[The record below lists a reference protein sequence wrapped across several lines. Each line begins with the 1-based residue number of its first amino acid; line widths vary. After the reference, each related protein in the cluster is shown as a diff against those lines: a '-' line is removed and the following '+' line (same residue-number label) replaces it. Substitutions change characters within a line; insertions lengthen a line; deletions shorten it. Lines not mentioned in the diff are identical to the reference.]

1 MGAPSQAVI
10 RPAPDAAR
18 HRPHPDCESDILPIN
33 ISEIIFLWSDMKLN
47 LQTDYALRV
56 LIYVGTNAEGL
67 STIQEI
73 ADAFVISKAHLMKV
87 VHRLGKAGYLDT
99 IRGKNG
105 GMRLKRSPEAI
116 RIGDVV
122 RSIEEDLAVIGCLGE
137 EHFCRI
143 QPRCVLR
150 GALRDATQ
158 AFLAVLDNYTLAD
171 LLGPRTAL
179 ASLLDVSL
187 PPVAAGR

>member
-1 MGAPSQAVI
+1 
-10 RPAPDAAR
+10 
-18 HRPHPDCESDILPIN
+18 
-33 ISEIIFLWSDMKLN
+33 MKLN

-56 LIYVGTNAEGL
+56 LIYVGTKSEEL

-73 ADAFVISKAHLMKV
+73 ADAFAISRAHLMKV

-105 GMRLKRSPEAI
+105 GIRLKRRPETV

-122 RSIEEDLAVIGCLGE
+122 RSIEEDLAVIGCHSHDE
-137 EHFCRI
+137 FCQI
-143 QPRCVLR
+143 QASCVLK

-158 AFLAVLDNYTLAD
+158 AFLAVLDIYTLAD
-171 LLGPRTAL
+171 LLAPRNAL
-179 ASLLDVSL
+179 AALLNLSL
-187 PPVAAGR
+187 PAAAFAH

>member
-1 MGAPSQAVI
+1 
-10 RPAPDAAR
+10 
-18 HRPHPDCESDILPIN
+18 
-33 ISEIIFLWSDMKLN
+33 MKLN

-56 LIYVGTNAEGL
+56 LIHVGTNAGGL

-73 ADAFVISKAHLMKV
+73 ADAFSISKAHLMKV

-105 GMRLKRSPEAI
+105 GMRLKRPPETI

-137 EHFCRI
+137 EAFCRI
-143 QPRCVLR
+143 QGPCVLR
-150 GALRDATQ
+150 GALRDATL
-158 AFLAVLDNYTLAD
+158 AFLAVLDGYTLAD
-171 LLGPRTAL
+171 LLTPRTAL
-179 ASLLDVSL
+179 ARLLEISL
-187 PPVAAGR
+187 PAGA

>member
-1 MGAPSQAVI
+1 
-10 RPAPDAAR
+10 
-18 HRPHPDCESDILPIN
+18 
-33 ISEIIFLWSDMKLN
+33 MKLN

-56 LIYVGTNAEGL
+56 LIYVGTNGEEL

-87 VHRLGKAGYLDT
+87 VYRLGKAGYLDT

-105 GMRLKRSPEAI
+105 GMRLKRLPETI
-116 RIGDVV
+116 RVGDVV
-122 RSIEEDLAVIGCLGE
+122 RSIEVDLAVIDCLGE
-137 EHFCRI
+137 EGFCRI
-143 QPRCVLR
+143 QPPCVLR
-150 GALRDATQ
+150 GALRDATK

-179 ASLLDVSL
+179 AKLLDISL
-187 PPVAAGR
+187 PPLAVRQ